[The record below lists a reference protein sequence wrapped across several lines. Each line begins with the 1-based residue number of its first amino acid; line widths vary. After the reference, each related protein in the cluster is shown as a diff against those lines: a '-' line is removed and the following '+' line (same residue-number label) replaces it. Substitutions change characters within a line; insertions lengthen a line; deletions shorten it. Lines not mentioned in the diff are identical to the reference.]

1 LHEVSIRILHLAL
14 DLARTGGVDSE
25 ALIAG
30 LPTLAFRK
38 EEPPSF
44 FDWTD
49 FTVMWERLEEALGGP
64 EGFARAARAAID
76 TAYPEARSLTAVYV
90 TPEALFRFLMLR
102 HMRTSFRNIE
112 TALLEDHGDGWIHFR
127 ETIRLPHR
135 GCDALHRATRTF
147 VANVPLNF
155 GLPPAETQ
163 ILRMTPHVA
172 ELRTR
177 FLAAPAASVAPRAPA
192 LIAAQLDEAFSLLIE
207 TAVDDDE
214 VPAVSEEVWANKL
227 GLSPRQRDVFYRLVQ
242 GHANKEI
249 AAQLRCS
256 ERNVEFHVG
265 GIYRAAGV
273 ASRAELLVKVL
284 GR

>member
-1 LHEVSIRILHLAL
+1 VHEVSIRILHLTL
-14 DLARTGGVDSE
+14 DLAQRGAVDSE

-30 LPTLAFRK
+30 LHSLAPRN
-38 EEPPSF
+38 EERPSF
-44 FDWTD
+44 FDWSD
-49 FTVMWERLEEALGGP
+49 FVVMWERLEEALGGP

-76 TAYPEARSLTAVYV
+76 TAYPEARTLTAVYV
-90 TPEALFRFLMLR
+90 TPEALFNFLMLR

-112 TALLEDHGDGWIHFR
+112 TALLEKQADGWIHFR
-127 ETIRLPHR
+127 ETIRMPHR
-135 GCDALHRATRTF
+135 GCEALHRATRTF

-163 ILRMTPHVA
+163 ILSMTPHVA
-172 ELRTR
+172 EFRTR
-177 FLAAPAASVAPRAPA
+177 FPATPAGRVTAGAPA

-207 TAVDDDE
+207 TAVENDE
-214 VPAVSEEVWANKL
+214 VPAVSGEVWADKL
-227 GLSPRQRDVFYRLVQ
+227 GLSPRQRDVFARLVQ
-242 GHANKEI
+242 GRANKEI

-265 GIYRAAGV
+265 RIFRAAGV